1 MKLLGDALFNLMLN
15 GVASFWLGVV
25 MVALICG
32 VVRPKQPSVRIAI
45 LLLPFLKLL
54 WDFRG
59 GIPEDSF
66 FWASERGVM
75 QRLGSFQIGFGLHP
89 WGPGIEGHLLAMHA
103 FGRSPQSF
111 ADVLSRALRF
121 RVSVYAASGLSFAAL
136 LVSVLKGVHRVH
148 GYFAFRKHVQVS
160 LAACVP
166 SEWRAV
172 GRRSVR
178 IYAADTCARV
188 PFAGGLFHPYI
199 VLPRA
204 LIERLHRDERE
215 AVIAHELGH
224 IRYLDLVLLLPITL
238 LCDFFWFVPGVTW
251 SLNRLQARLEQRADD
266 CAVAAGIAP
275 QSVVTAL
282 VTAAELH
289 ATLGTVPLLAMSRG
303 PTTLRARVS
312 RLLTPEQRRG
322 ENPWFTFARG
332 LLLLWL
338 VLGTLQASACG
349 NHP

>member
-1 MKLLGDALFNLMLN
+1 MKLMGDALFNLMLN
-15 GVASFWLGVV
+15 GVASFWLGVL

-32 VVRPKQPSVRIAI
+32 VVRPKQPGVRIAL

-66 FWASERGVM
+66 FWASERGIM

-103 FGRSPQSF
+103 LGRSPQSF
-111 ADVLSRALRF
+111 ADVLSRALRY
-121 RVSVYAASGLSFAAL
+121 RVSVYAASAVSFAAL
-136 LVSVLKGVHRVH
+136 LISALRCVRRVH
-148 GYFAFRKHVQVS
+148 GYLAFRKHVQVS

-166 SEWRAV
+166 GEWRAV
-172 GRRSVR
+172 GRRSVC
-178 IYAADTCARV
+178 IYAADTSARV

-204 LIERLHRDERE
+204 LIERLHGDERE

-238 LCDFFWFVPGVTW
+238 LGDLFWFVPGITW
-251 SLNRLQARLEQRADD
+251 SLNRLRARLEQRADD
-266 CAVAAGIAP
+266 YAVAAGIAP
-275 QSVVTAL
+275 ESVVTAL
-282 VTAAELH
+282 VTAAEFG
-289 ATLGTVPLLAMSRG
+289 ATPGPVPLLAMSRG
-303 PTTLRARVS
+303 PTALRARVS
-312 RLLTPEQRRG
+312 RLLAPEAPRG
-322 ENPWFTFARG
+322 ESRWLSFARG